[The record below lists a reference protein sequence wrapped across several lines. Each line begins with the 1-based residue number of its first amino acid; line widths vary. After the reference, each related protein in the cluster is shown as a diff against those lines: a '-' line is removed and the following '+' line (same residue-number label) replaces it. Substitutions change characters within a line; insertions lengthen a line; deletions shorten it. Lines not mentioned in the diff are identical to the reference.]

1 MLRCYCYTK
10 HNIVFKYKTSRLEKV
25 TNIYEAKI
33 KMILILS
40 WFRQL
45 ARLLYCIVTFIPR
58 FGFKRI
64 SYAIY

>member
-40 WFRQL
+40 
-45 ARLLYCIVTFIPR
+45 
-58 FGFKRI
+58 
-64 SYAIY
+64 